1 VTFWKKLFGKKNDIA
16 AAAPAGRGASAR
28 YGDKYAQYQELLVES
43 EAIRELLGRLQEAL
57 TASPPDAPA
66 TVPQLCQDLL
76 QHLDRAL
83 AVLQTFCRQTPTE
96 IIQAYEELSRR
107 LQQVATAPDPLMPEA
122 MAQLRQDL
130 EEMLQPAGHTAS
142 ASESNTVSIC
152 RSLPALLDAITEARL
167 AEMFCLSLRAQVSK
181 KQAASLVTGRLVP
194 ILVVDVDGGLARSA
208 ATVGLE
214 DIASVPF
221 RAFLTGMLSIP
232 WPKARPVDMKGFI
245 SVVGVTSTTPRS
257 EDQLKKISLAI
268 LARDYMNFSLCLGYH
283 ASTIEAYV
291 SDRPPCNYLRFH
303 YQGGAASVERRV
315 RRLKLISG
323 ILTRLGFEVSITGD
337 LLDGRK
343 HGDDLQASLKLLEIL
358 GRLEVFTKQMDMV
371 MSSDEVIYGYIE
383 DFLVNHGGGTG

>member
-1 VTFWKKLFGKKNDIA
+1 MAFWKRWFGKTNSTA
-16 AAAPAGRGASAR
+16 AADPAVRGAAAR
-28 YGDKYAQYQELLVES
+28 YGGKYAQYREVISES
-43 EAIRELLGRLQEAL
+43 EAIQELLGRLQEAL
-57 TASPPDAPA
+57 TASPAGQAPLV
-66 TVPQLCQDLL
+66 TQLCQDLL
-76 QHLDRAL
+76 QHLDRAI
-83 AVLQTFCRQTPTE
+83 AVLQSFCRQTPTE
-96 IIQAYEELSRR
+96 IIQAYGELSER
-107 LQQVATAPDPLMPEA
+107 LRQAAAAANSPLAPATAEQLWDNLQEVVCPVPPPMPPSEPGSA
-122 MAQLRQDL
+122 
-130 EEMLQPAGHTAS
+130 PA
-142 ASESNTVSIC
+142 C
-152 RSLPALLDAITEARL
+152 RSLPDLLEAITEARL

-181 KQAASLVTGRLVP
+181 KEAASLVTGRLVP
-194 ILVVDVDGGLARSA
+194 ILVVDVDSGLSRAA

-221 RAFLTGMLSIP
+221 RAFLSGMLSIP

-291 SDRPPCNYLRFH
+291 SDRPQCNYLRFH

-315 RRLKLISG
+315 RRLRLISG
-323 ILTRLGFEVSITGD
+323 ILTRLGFEVSISGD

-343 HGDDLQASLKLLEIL
+343 HGDDLPACLKLLEIL

-371 MSSDEVIYGYIE
+371 MSSDEVISGYIE
-383 DFLVNHGGGTG
+383 DFLTNHC